1 LIHEYIDLSEGF
13 PDEDDVH
20 DALAFLVSIEPTP
33 PPPTY
38 EEYKAGIA
46 PYETQ
51 IARALGTLRT
61 YAQQLQPV
69 TLEEMRVQFHAFAND
84 PPYLT
89 SSYIAAT
96 VTAYL
101 NEAWD
106 GIGPW
111 QR

>member
-1 LIHEYIDLSEGF
+1 MIHEYIDLSEGF

-20 DALAFLVSIEPTP
+20 DALAFLVSIEPAP

-38 EEYKAGIA
+38 QRYKAAIA

-51 IARALGTLRT
+51 IDHALGTLRT
-61 YAQQLQPV
+61 YASQLQPT
-69 TLEEMRVQFHAFAND
+69 TLEDMRGQFRAFAND
-84 PPYLT
+84 PHYLT
-89 SSYIAAT
+89 SIYIAAT